1 MLRKNLN
8 VFFEIDMMTD
18 MRNWQSVIVY
28 RKFEELKN
36 EEAKKREISFFGRV
50 FSLIRSSTIHA
61 YGYEVTGKNR

>member
-8 VFFEIDMMTD
+8 IFFEIDMMTD

-36 EEAKKREISFFGRV
+36 EEVKKRDIL
-50 FSLIRSSTIHA
+50 SLVVCFH
-61 YGYEVTGKNR
+61 